1 MVKAITLGRESYHFT
16 LRKLSFLTVK
26 AMLLQ
31 HKKVRHGSQNE
42 SKRTFFAFIL
52 FFKKRPSWKS
62 RFTATLS
69 HSTPP
74 MGSCSTTAE
83 KCAQNEF
90 SVFRTFRTFYDI
102 FPFAFVWQKKDGNR
116 IWITVLLLYLVHHA
130 EEAQHIVKVS
140 HYHKQEQDAHTH
152 VLGI

>member
-52 FFKKRPSWKS
+52 FF
-62 RFTATLS
+62 
-69 HSTPP
+69 
-74 MGSCSTTAE
+74 
-83 KCAQNEF
+83 
-90 SVFRTFRTFYDI
+90 
-102 FPFAFVWQKKDGNR
+102 QKKPTLKIAVYSHAVAFHPSDGIIIPPTWR
-116 IWITVLLLYLVHHA
+116 
-130 EEAQHIVKVS
+130 
-140 HYHKQEQDAHTH
+140 
-152 VLGI
+152 

>member
-26 AMLLQ
+26 AMLLR

-52 FFKKRPSWKS
+52 FFQKSPPWKS

-90 SVFRTFRTFYDI
+90 SVFRTFRTFSSCVSPCD
-102 FPFAFVWQKKDGNR
+102 FPARLVHSWLHPVGFRSYAFPARDRPWQPRTNGSR
-116 IWITVLLLYLVHHA
+116 RRGLLLWRNDKLA
-130 EEAQHIVKVS
+130 
-140 HYHKQEQDAHTH
+140 
-152 VLGI
+152 